1 LRFEVLCF
9 NFRVIQL
16 NRFNWRDFLDQQNPV
31 ASALMAKMNI
41 VPEERPRMKAECLRS
56 LTTLRLNPAKTKL
69 ISGFVDTYLLLNA
82 AEEQRL
88 LIELGSIEPI
98 EQQRVMEIATSW
110 MERGIEQGRQEGEVA
125 LITRQLKRRLG
136 TVTPEVEARI
146 RHLSIEQLENLGE
159 ALLDFFFRCG

>member
-1 LRFEVLCF
+1 
-9 NFRVIQL
+9 
-16 NRFNWRDFLDQQNPV
+16 
-31 ASALMAKMNI
+31 MAKMNI

-159 ALLDFFFRCG
+159 ALLDFFSDAADLVTWLESEAACSKCDRFERTIKTFVM